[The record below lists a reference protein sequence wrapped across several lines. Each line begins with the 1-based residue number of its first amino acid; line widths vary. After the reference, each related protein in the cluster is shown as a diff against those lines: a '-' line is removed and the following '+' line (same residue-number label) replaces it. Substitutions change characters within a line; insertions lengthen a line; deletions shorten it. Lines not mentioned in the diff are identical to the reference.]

1 MAPGYIGVAG
11 AECVKIVRST
21 YKIQVTEF
29 CLKIVDSIFQEVERI
44 AIRHKFSYM
53 KSRNKIISI
62 FKVKKS
68 IWESGRIRFD
78 QTISQ

>member
-11 AECVKIVRST
+11 AECVKILRST
-21 YKIQVTEF
+21 NKIQVIEF
-29 CLKIVDSIFQEVERI
+29 CLKIVDSIFREVKRM

-62 FKVKKS
+62 FKVNKS

-78 QTISQ
+78 QANSR